1 MPCLSQVYV
10 YKSKCVYIYSG
21 NSTILVLDNRR
32 WGADSTS
39 TSFPPVPG
47 AHSCG
52 WPGQMFSA
60 PICTVPRMAFVA
72 INGNRLSKH
81 GPLCSQIKP
90 RPGSHLGHRAIRRP
104 RQIQHVSLRVGEC
117 PTRLLVTC
125 KGSIR
130 LRCSQSTIVSGGKC
144 AYAPKLPCCSARRC
158 GENPCREEKLQL
170 LCVVVVCCCCCC
182 CCVEKMRVVLFSLAV
197 SIESW
202 FRARPPPRGLLLLLL
217 LYEPRYV

>member
-60 PICTVPRMAFVA
+60 PICTVPRMAYVV

-81 GPLCSQIKP
+81 GPLCFQILP
-90 RPGSHLGHRAIRRP
+90 RPGSHLGHREIKPFDLACT
-104 RQIQHVSLRVGEC
+104 LRARELSR
-117 PTRLLVTC
+117 TLALTRRLL
-125 KGSIR
+125 
-130 LRCSQSTIVSGGKC
+130 
-144 AYAPKLPCCSARRC
+144 
-158 GENPCREEKLQL
+158 
-170 LCVVVVCCCCCC
+170 
-182 CCVEKMRVVLFSLAV
+182 MRKAMCELNLYPIGRVL
-197 SIESW
+197 ES
-202 FRARPPPRGLLLLLL
+202 
-217 LYEPRYV
+217 RYYLDERVRSKSS